1 MSGALTG
8 VRVLDLTRA
17 LAGPYCSM
25 MLADMGA
32 DVLKVEMP
40 KTGDEARG
48 WGPPFINGESG
59 YFLSVN
65 RNKKGMTLN
74 LKDARGQEILAKLM
88 ARADVVLQNFSPG
101 TLEKLGFPYERITAL
116 NPRIVY
122 CAISGFGQSG
132 PSASKAAYDQIL
144 QGLGGIM
151 SITGPVGG
159 PPIKV
164 GVPIADIASGMFAA
178 YAVMVALFHRERTG
192 QGQMIDTSLLD
203 SQVALLTFQAQ
214 RYFLSG
220 EAPGWGGNCH
230 PLIAPY
236 ELFKTKDSYINVA
249 AGNDSLWARF
259 CQALGL
265 EQYVNDPRFRTNADR
280 LANRDALI
288 AIIEERFSR
297 STTAEIAAL
306 LSAVGVPSG
315 AVRNLAEVFA
325 DPQVAHL
332 GLEQVVQHPTV
343 GELHQ
348 TGIPYRFSESPGA
361 LRLPPPL
368 LGQHTDEVLQGLGC
382 ATEEIGRLRQEGVI

>member
-1 MSGALTG
+1 MSGPLTG

-25 MLADMGA
+25 MLGDMGA
-32 DVLKVEMP
+32 DVLKVEIP
-40 KTGDEARG
+40 KTGDETRA
-48 WGPPFINGESG
+48 WGPPFVNGESG

-65 RNKKGMTLN
+65 RNKRGMTLN

-88 ARADVVLQNFSPG
+88 ARADVALQNFSPG
-101 TLEKLGFPYERITAL
+101 TMEKLGFAYERIKAL

-132 PSASKAAYDQIL
+132 PSAGKAAYDQIL
-144 QGLGGIM
+144 QGLGGLM
-151 SITGPVGG
+151 SVTGPVGG

-203 SQVALLTFQAQ
+203 GQVALLTFQAQ

-220 EAPGWGGNCH
+220 QAPGWGGNCH

-249 AGNDSLWARF
+249 VGNDSLWARF

-265 EQYVNDPRFRTNADR
+265 EQYMNDPRFKANPDR
-280 LANRDALI
+280 LANREALV

-297 STTAEIAAL
+297 SPTAEIVPL
-306 LSAVGVPSG
+306 LTGVGVPVG
-315 AVRNLAEVFA
+315 AVHNLAEVFA

-332 GLEQVVQHPTV
+332 GLEQVMQHPTV
-343 GELHQ
+343 GALHQ

-368 LGQHTDEVLQGLGC
+368 LGQHTDEVLQDLGHGPG
-382 ATEEIGRLRQEGVI
+382 EIGRLRQEGVV

>member
-1 MSGALTG
+1 MLPLEGIK
-8 VRVLDLTRA
+8 VLDLTRA

-25 MLADMGA
+25 MLGDMGA
-32 DVLKVEMP
+32 DVIKVEMP
-40 KTGDEARG
+40 KTGDETRA

-65 RNKKGMTLN
+65 RNKRGMTLN
-74 LKDARGQEILAKLM
+74 LKDERGKEILIKLM

-101 TLEKLGFPYERITAL
+101 VLEKLGFPYQRIQAL
-116 NPRIVY
+116 NPRVIY

-132 PSASKAAYDQIL
+132 PLAQKAAYDQIL
-144 QGLGGIM
+144 QGLGGLM

-164 GVPIADIASGMFAA
+164 GIPIADIVAGMFSA

-192 QGQMIDTSLLD
+192 VGQMIDTSLLD
-203 SQVALLTFQAQ
+203 GQVALLTFQAQ
-214 RYFLSG
+214 RYFISG
-220 EAPGWGGNCH
+220 KTPGWGGNRH

-236 ELFKTKDSYINVA
+236 ELFKTKDNYVNVA
-249 AGNDSLWARF
+249 VGNDSLWARF

-265 EQYVNDPRFRTNADR
+265 EQCRDDPRFKTNPDR
-280 LANRDALI
+280 LANREALSS
-288 AIIEERFSR
+288 IIEERFGQA
-297 STTAEIAAL
+297 TTEEIVAL
-306 LSAVGVPSG
+306 LDKVGVPSG
-315 AVRNLAEVFA
+315 AVHNLAEVFA

-332 GLEQVVQHPTV
+332 GLEQVMAHPTV

-348 TGIPYRFSESPGA
+348 TGIPYRFSETPGS

-368 LGQHTDEVLQGLGC
+368 LGQHTDEALRGLGYSI
-382 ATEEIGRLRQEGVI
+382 EEIEGLRQEGVV

>member
-1 MSGALTG
+1 MPGPLAG

-25 MLADMGA
+25 MLGDMGA

-40 KTGDEARG
+40 KTGDEARA

-74 LKDARGQEILAKLM
+74 LKDARGKEILAKLM

-101 TLEKLGFPYERITAL
+101 TLEKLGFPYDRMKAL
-116 NPRIVY
+116 NPRLVY

-132 PSASKAAYDQIL
+132 PSAGKAAYDQIL
-144 QGLGGIM
+144 QGLGGLM

-203 SQVALLTFQAQ
+203 GQVALLTFQAQ
-214 RYFLSG
+214 RYFLG
-220 EAPGWGGNCH
+220 GKAPGWGGNCH

-236 ELFKTKDSYINVA
+236 ELFQTKDSYINVA
-249 AGNDSLWARF
+249 VGNDSLWARF
-259 CQALGL
+259 CHSLEL
-265 EQYVNDPRFRTNADR
+265 EQYVNDPRFKANSDR

-306 LSAVGVPSG
+306 LDGVGVPSG
-315 AVRNLAEVFA
+315 AVHNLAEVFA

-332 GLEQVVQHPTV
+332 GLEQVMQHPTV
-343 GELHQ
+343 GELRQ
-348 TGIPYRFSESPGA
+348 TGLPYRFSESRGA

-368 LGQHTDEVLQGLGC
+368 LGQHTDEVLQGLGY
-382 ATEEIGRLRQEGVI
+382 AKEEIGRLRQEGVV

>member
-1 MSGALTG
+1 MPGPLAS

-25 MLADMGA
+25 MLGDMGA

-40 KTGDEARG
+40 RTGDETRG
-48 WGPPFINGESG
+48 WGPPFIKGESG

-65 RNKKGMTLN
+65 RNKKGMALN
-74 LKDARGQEILAKLM
+74 LKDARGQEILARLV

-101 TLEKLGFPYERITAL
+101 TLEKLGFPYERMQAL

-122 CAISGFGQSG
+122 CAISGFGQNG
-132 PSASKAAYDQIL
+132 PSAGKAAYDQIL
-144 QGLGGIM
+144 QGLGGLM

-164 GVPIADIASGMFAA
+164 GVPIADIVAGMFAA
-178 YAVMVALFHRERTG
+178 YAVVVALFHREKTG

-203 SQVALLTFQAQ
+203 GQVALLTFQAQ
-214 RYFLSG
+214 RYFLNG
-220 EAPGWGGNCH
+220 KAPGWGGNCH

-249 AGNDSLWARF
+249 VGNDSLWARF
-259 CQALGL
+259 CRALGL
-265 EQYVNDPRFRTNADR
+265 EQYVNDPRFKSNPDR
-280 LANRDALI
+280 VANRGALI
-288 AIIEERFSR
+288 AIVEERFSR
-297 STTAEIAAL
+297 STTAEIVTL
-306 LSAVGVPSG
+306 LDGVGVPSG
-315 AVRNLAEVFA
+315 AVHDLAEVFA

-332 GLEQVVQHPTV
+332 GLEQVMRHPTV
-343 GELHQ
+343 GTLHQ

-368 LGQHTDEVLQGLGC
+368 LGQHTDEVLQDLGYT
-382 ATEEIGRLRQEGVI
+382 TEEIGTLRQEGVV

>member
-1 MSGALTG
+1 MPGPLTG
-8 VRVLDLTRA
+8 VRVLDLSRA

-25 MLADMGA
+25 MLGDMGA

-40 KTGDEARG
+40 GTGDETRG

-74 LKDARGQEILAKLM
+74 LKDARGKGILAKLM

-101 TLEKLGFPYERITAL
+101 TLEKLGFPYERMKAL
-116 NPRIVY
+116 NPRVVY

-132 PSASKAAYDQIL
+132 PSAGKAAYDQIL
-144 QGLGGIM
+144 QGLGGLM

-164 GVPIADIASGMFAA
+164 GVPIADIVSGMFAA
-178 YAVMVALFHRERTG
+178 YGVMVALFHRERTG
-192 QGQMIDTSLLD
+192 QGQVIDTSLLD
-203 SQVALLTFQAQ
+203 GQVALLTFQAQ
-214 RYFLSG
+214 RYFLTG
-220 EAPGWGGNCH
+220 KAPGWGGNCH

-236 ELFKTKDSYINVA
+236 ELFKTKDSYVNVA
-249 AGNDSLWARF
+249 VGNDSLWARF
-259 CQALGL
+259 CQSLGL
-265 EQYVNDPRFRTNADR
+265 EQCVNDPRFKTNSDR

-288 AIIEERFSR
+288 GIIEERFSR
-297 STTAEIAAL
+297 STTAGIVAL
-306 LSAVGVPSG
+306 LDGVGVPSG
-315 AVRNLAEVFA
+315 AVHDLAEVFA
-325 DPQVAHL
+325 DPQLGHL
-332 GLEQVVQHPTV
+332 GLEQVMQHPTV
-343 GELHQ
+343 GSLRQ

-368 LGQHTDEVLQGLGC
+368 LGQHTDEVLQDLGY
-382 ATEEIGRLRQEGVI
+382 AKEEIERLRQEGVI

>member
-1 MSGALTG
+1 MPGPLAG

-17 LAGPYCSM
+17 LAGPYCSL
-25 MLADMGA
+25 MLGDMGA

-40 KTGDEARG
+40 KTGDETRG

-74 LKDARGQEILAKLM
+74 LKDPRGKEILGKLM
-88 ARADVVLQNFSPG
+88 VRADVVLQNFSPG
-101 TLEKLGFPYERITAL
+101 TLEKLGFPYERMKAL

-132 PSASKAAYDQIL
+132 PSAGKAAYDQIL
-144 QGLGGIM
+144 QGLGGLM

-164 GVPIADIASGMFAA
+164 GVPIADIVAGMFAA

-203 SQVALLTFQAQ
+203 GQVALLTFQAQ
-214 RYFLSG
+214 RYFLNG
-220 EAPGWGGNCH
+220 KPPGWGGNYH

-249 AGNDSLWARF
+249 VGNDSLWARF
-259 CQALGL
+259 CQSLGL
-265 EQYVNDPRFRTNADR
+265 EQYVNDPRFKANPDR
-280 LANRDALI
+280 VANRDALM

-297 STTAEIAAL
+297 STTAEIVAL
-306 LSAVGVPSG
+306 LDGVGVPSG
-315 AVRNLAEVFA
+315 AVHDLAEVFA

-332 GLEQVVQHPTV
+332 GLKQVMHHPTADT
-343 GELHQ
+343 LYQ

-368 LGQHTDEVLQGLGC
+368 LGQHTDEVLQGLGF
-382 ATEEIGRLRQEGVI
+382 AMEEIGTLRREGVI

>member
-1 MSGALTG
+1 
-8 VRVLDLTRA
+8 
-17 LAGPYCSM
+17 M
-25 MLADMGA
+25 MLGDMGA

-40 KTGDEARG
+40 KTGDETRG

-74 LKDARGQEILAKLM
+74 LKDARGKEILIKLM
-88 ARADVVLQNFSPG
+88 TQADVVLQNFSPG
-101 TLEKLGFPYERITAL
+101 TLEKLGFPYERMKAL
-116 NPRIVY
+116 NPRMVY

-132 PSASKAAYDQIL
+132 PSAGKAAYDQIL
-144 QGLGGIM
+144 QGMGGLM

-164 GVPIADIASGMFAA
+164 GVPIADIAAGMFAA

-203 SQVALLTFQAQ
+203 GQVALLTFQAQ
-214 RYFLSG
+214 RYFSTG
-220 EAPGWGGNCH
+220 KPPGWGGNCH

-236 ELFKTKDSYINVA
+236 ELFKTKNSYVNVA
-249 AGNDSLWARF
+249 VGNDSLWARF

-265 EQYVNDPRFRTNADR
+265 EQYVGDSRFKTNPDR
-280 LANRDALI
+280 VANRGDLV

-297 STTAEIAAL
+297 STTEEIGAL
-306 LSAVGVPSG
+306 LDGVGVPSG
-315 AVRNLAEVFA
+315 AVHDLAEVFA

-332 GLEQVVQHPTV
+332 ALDQVMHHPTV
-343 GELHQ
+343 GTLHQ

-368 LGQHTDEVLQGLGC
+368 LGQHTDEVLQNLGY
-382 ATEEIGRLRQEGVI
+382 AMEEIATLRREGVV

>member
-1 MSGALTG
+1 MTLPLEGI
-8 VRVLDLTRA
+8 RVLDLTRA

-25 MLADMGA
+25 MLGDMGA

-40 KTGDEARG
+40 KVGDETRA

-65 RNKKGMTLN
+65 RNKRGMTLN
-74 LKDARGQEILAKLM
+74 LKDERGKEILAKLI
-88 ARADVVLQNFSPG
+88 ARSDVLLQNFSPG
-101 TLEKLGFPYERITAL
+101 TLEKLGFPYERIRSL

-132 PSASKAAYDQIL
+132 PSAHKAAYDQIL
-144 QGLGGIM
+144 QGLGGLM

-164 GVPIADIASGMFAA
+164 GVPIADIVAGMFAA

-192 QGQMIDTSLLD
+192 IGQMIDTSLLD
-203 SQVALLTFQAQ
+203 GQVALLTFQAQ
-214 RYFLSG
+214 RYFLTG
-220 EAPGWGGNCH
+220 KAPTWGGNRH

-249 AGNDSLWARF
+249 VGNDSLWARF

-265 EQYVNDPRFRTNADR
+265 EQYINDPRFKTNPDR
-280 LANRDALI
+280 LANREALA

-297 STTAEIAAL
+297 STTEELVQLLEAA
-306 LSAVGVPSG
+306 GVPCG

-332 GLEQVVQHPTV
+332 GLVQTIHHPTV
-343 GELHQ
+343 GELRQ
-348 TGIPYRFSESPGA
+348 TGVPYRFSETPGS

-368 LGQHTDEVLQGLGC
+368 LGQHTDEVLRDLGYGP
-382 ATEEIGRLRQEGVI
+382 EEIARLREEGVV

>member
-1 MSGALTG
+1 MPGPLTG

-25 MLADMGA
+25 MLGDMGA

-40 KTGDEARG
+40 KTGDETRG
-48 WGPPFINGESG
+48 WGPPFIHGESG

-74 LKDARGQEILAKLM
+74 LKDTRGKEILAKLL
-88 ARADVVLQNFSPG
+88 ARADVALQNFSPG
-101 TLEKLGFPYERITAL
+101 TLEKLGFPYERMKAL

-122 CAISGFGQSG
+122 CAISGFGQTG
-132 PSASKAAYDQIL
+132 PAASKAAYDQIL
-144 QGLGGIM
+144 QGLGGLM
-151 SITGPVGG
+151 SITGPVSG

-164 GVPIADIASGMFAA
+164 GVPIADIVAGMFAA

-192 QGQMIDTSLLD
+192 HGQMIDTSLLD
-203 SQVALLTFQAQ
+203 GQVALLTFQAQ
-214 RYFLSG
+214 RYFLTG
-220 EAPGWGGNCH
+220 RAPSWGGNCH

-249 AGNDSLWARF
+249 VGNDSLWARF

-265 EQYVNDPRFRTNADR
+265 ERYVNDPRFKGNPDR
-280 LANRDALI
+280 VANRDALI

-297 STTAEIAAL
+297 STTAEILTL
-306 LSAVGVPSG
+306 LDGVGVPSG
-315 AVRNLAEVFA
+315 AVHDLAEVFA
-325 DPQVAHL
+325 DPQVVHL
-332 GLEQVVQHPTV
+332 GLEQVVAHPAV
-343 GELHQ
+343 GRLHQ
-348 TGIPYRFSESPGA
+348 IGLPYRFSESPGA

-368 LGQHTDEVLQGLGC
+368 LGQHTDEILQDLGY
-382 ATEEIGRLRQEGVI
+382 AREEIGTLRQEGVI

>member
-1 MSGALTG
+1 MTLPLEGI
-8 VRVLDLTRA
+8 RVLDLTRA

-25 MLADMGA
+25 ILGDMGA

-40 KTGDEARG
+40 KVGDETRA

-65 RNKKGMTLN
+65 RNKRGMTLN
-74 LKDARGQEILAKLM
+74 LKDERGKEILAKLI
-88 ARADVVLQNFSPG
+88 ARSDVLLQNFSPG
-101 TLEKLGFPYERITAL
+101 TLERLGFPYERIKGL
-116 NPRIVY
+116 NPRIIY

-132 PSASKAAYDQIL
+132 PSAQKAAYDQIL
-144 QGLGGIM
+144 QGLGGLM

-164 GVPIADIASGMFAA
+164 GVPIADIVAGTFAA

-192 QGQMIDTSLLD
+192 VGQMIDTSLLD
-203 SQVALLTFQAQ
+203 GQVALLTFQAQ
-214 RYFLSG
+214 RYFITG
-220 EAPGWGGNCH
+220 QAPTWGGNRH

-236 ELFKTKDSYINVA
+236 ELFRTKDSYINIAV
-249 AGNDSLWARF
+249 GNDSLWARF

-265 EQYVNDPRFRTNADR
+265 EEYINDPRFKTNPDR
-280 LANRDALI
+280 LANREALI

-297 STTAEIAAL
+297 STTEELVQL
-306 LSAVGVPSG
+306 LETAGVPCG

-332 GLEQVVQHPTV
+332 GLVQTMHHPTV
-343 GELHQ
+343 GELRQ
-348 TGIPYRFSESPGA
+348 TGIPYRFSETPGA

-368 LGQHTDEVLQGLGC
+368 LGQHTDEVLRDLGYGL
-382 ATEEIGRLRQEGVI
+382 EEIAHLREEGVM

>member
-1 MSGALTG
+1 MPGPLTG

-17 LAGPYCSM
+17 LAGPYSSM
-25 MLADMGA
+25 MLGDMGA

-40 KTGDEARG
+40 KTGDEARA

-74 LKDARGQEILAKLM
+74 LKDARGKEILAKLM

-101 TLEKLGFPYERITAL
+101 TLEKLGFPYERMKAL

-132 PSASKAAYDQIL
+132 PSASKVAYDQIL
-144 QGLGGIM
+144 QGLGGLM

-203 SQVALLTFQAQ
+203 GQVALLTFQAQ
-214 RYFLSG
+214 RYFLTG
-220 EAPGWGGNCH
+220 KAPGWSGNCH

-236 ELFKTKDSYINVA
+236 ELFKTRDSYINVA
-249 AGNDSLWARF
+249 VGNDSLWARF
-259 CQALGL
+259 CQSLGL
-265 EQYVNDPRFRTNADR
+265 EQYVNDLRFKTNSDR

-297 STTAEIAAL
+297 STTAEIVAL
-306 LSAVGVPSG
+306 LGGVGVPSG
-315 AVRNLAEVFA
+315 AVHNLAEVFA
-325 DPQVAHL
+325 DPQVVHL
-332 GLEQVVQHPTV
+332 GLEQVMQHPTV

-348 TGIPYRFSESPGA
+348 TGIPYRFSVSPGA
-361 LRLPPPL
+361 LRLPPPR
-368 LGQHTDEVLQGLGC
+368 LGQHTDEVLQDLGY
-382 ATEEIGRLRQEGVI
+382 AKEEIGRLRQEGAI

>member
-1 MSGALTG
+1 MAGPLTG

-17 LAGPYCSM
+17 LAGPYSSM
-25 MLADMGA
+25 MLGDMGA

-40 KTGDEARG
+40 KTGDEARA

-74 LKDARGQEILAKLM
+74 LKDARGKEILAKLM

-101 TLEKLGFPYERITAL
+101 TLEKLGFPYERMKAL

-132 PSASKAAYDQIL
+132 PSASKVAYDQIL
-144 QGLGGIM
+144 QGLGGLM

-203 SQVALLTFQAQ
+203 GQVALLTFQAQ
-214 RYFLSG
+214 RYFLTG
-220 EAPGWGGNCH
+220 KAPGWSGNCH

-236 ELFKTKDSYINVA
+236 ELFKTRDSYINVA
-249 AGNDSLWARF
+249 VGNDSLWARF
-259 CQALGL
+259 CQSLGL
-265 EQYVNDPRFRTNADR
+265 EQYVNDLRFKTNSDR

-297 STTAEIAAL
+297 STTAEIVAL
-306 LSAVGVPSG
+306 LGGVGVPSG
-315 AVRNLAEVFA
+315 AVHNLAEVFA
-325 DPQVAHL
+325 DPQVVHL
-332 GLEQVVQHPTV
+332 GLEQVMQHPTV

-348 TGIPYRFSESPGA
+348 TGIPYRFSVSPGA
-361 LRLPPPL
+361 LRLPPPR
-368 LGQHTDEVLQGLGC
+368 LGQHTDEVLQDLGY
-382 ATEEIGRLRQEGVI
+382 AKEEIGRLRQEGAI

>member
-1 MSGALTG
+1 MAGPLTG

-25 MLADMGA
+25 MLGDMGA

-40 KTGDEARG
+40 KTGDEARA

-101 TLEKLGFPYERITAL
+101 TLEKLGFPYERMKAL

-132 PSASKAAYDQIL
+132 PSAGKVAYDQIL
-144 QGLGGIM
+144 QGVGGLM

-159 PPIKV
+159 PPIKL

-203 SQVALLTFQAQ
+203 GQVALLTFQAQ
-214 RYFLSG
+214 RYFLTG
-220 EAPGWGGNCH
+220 KAPGWSGNCH

-236 ELFKTKDSYINVA
+236 ELFKTRDSYINVA
-249 AGNDSLWARF
+249 VGNDSLWARF
-259 CQALGL
+259 CQSLGL
-265 EQYVNDPRFRTNADR
+265 EQYVNDLRFKTNSDR

-297 STTAEIAAL
+297 STTAELVAL
-306 LSAVGVPSG
+306 LGGVGVPSG
-315 AVRNLAEVFA
+315 AVHNLAEVFA
-325 DPQVAHL
+325 DPQVVHL
-332 GLEQVVQHPTV
+332 GLEQVMQHPTV

-348 TGIPYRFSESPGA
+348 TGIPYRFSVSPGA
-361 LRLPPPL
+361 LRLPPPR
-368 LGQHTDEVLQGLGC
+368 LGQHTDEVLQDLGY
-382 ATEEIGRLRQEGVI
+382 AKEEIGRLRQEGAI

>member
-1 MSGALTG
+1 MAGPLTG

-25 MLADMGA
+25 MLGDMGA

-40 KTGDEARG
+40 KTGDEARA

-74 LKDARGQEILAKLM
+74 LKDARGKEILAKLM

-101 TLEKLGFPYERITAL
+101 TLEKLGFPYERMKAI

-132 PSASKAAYDQIL
+132 PSAGKVAYDQIL
-144 QGLGGIM
+144 QGVGGLM

-203 SQVALLTFQAQ
+203 GQVALLTFQAQ
-214 RYFLSG
+214 RYFLTG
-220 EAPGWGGNCH
+220 KAPGWSGNCH

-236 ELFKTKDSYINVA
+236 ELFKTRDSYINVA
-249 AGNDSLWARF
+249 VGNDSLWARF
-259 CQALGL
+259 CQSLGL
-265 EQYVNDPRFRTNADR
+265 EQYVNDLRFKTNSDR

-297 STTAEIAAL
+297 STTAEIVAL
-306 LSAVGVPSG
+306 LGGVGVPSG
-315 AVRNLAEVFA
+315 AVHNLAEVFA
-325 DPQVAHL
+325 DPQVVHL
-332 GLEQVVQHPTV
+332 GLEQVMQHPTV

-348 TGIPYRFSESPGA
+348 TGIPYRFSVSPGA
-361 LRLPPPL
+361 LRLPPPR
-368 LGQHTDEVLQGLGC
+368 LGQHTDEVLQDLGY
-382 ATEEIGRLRQEGVI
+382 AKEEIGKLRQEGAI

>member
-1 MSGALTG
+1 MLPLEGIK
-8 VRVLDLTRA
+8 VLDLTRA

-25 MLADMGA
+25 MLGDMGA

-40 KTGDEARG
+40 RTGDETRA

-74 LKDARGQEILAKLM
+74 LKDERGKEILAKLT
-88 ARADVVLQNFSPG
+88 ARSDVVLQNFSPG
-101 TLEKLGFPYERITAL
+101 TLEKLGFDYARMQAL

-132 PSASKAAYDQIL
+132 PAANKAAYDQIL
-144 QGLGGIM
+144 QGLGGLM

-164 GVPIADIASGMFAA
+164 GVPIADIVSGMFAA

-192 QGQMIDTSLLD
+192 LGQMIDTSLLD
-203 SQVALLTFQAQ
+203 GQVALLTFQAQ
-214 RYFLSG
+214 RYFITG
-220 EAPGWGGNCH
+220 KAPGWGGNRH

-236 ELFKTKDSYINVA
+236 ELFKTKDSYVNIAV
-249 AGNDSLWARF
+249 GNDSLWARF

-265 EQYVNDPRFRTNADR
+265 EQYVADARFRTNPDR
-280 LANRDALI
+280 LANREALT
-288 AIIEERFSR
+288 AIIEERFSQF
-297 STTAEIAAL
+297 TTEEIVAIL
-306 LSAVGVPSG
+306 DKVGVPSG
-315 AVRNLAEVFA
+315 AVHNLAEVFA

-332 GLEQVVQHPTV
+332 GLEQVIAHPTV
-343 GELHQ
+343 GALHQ
-348 TGIPYRFSESPGA
+348 TGIPYRFSETPGEI
-361 LRLPPPL
+361 RLPPPL
-368 LGQHTDEVLQGLGC
+368 LGQHTGEVLRELGYS
-382 ATEEIGRLRQEGVI
+382 TEDAERLRQEGVV

>member
-1 MSGALTG
+1 MAGPLTG

-25 MLADMGA
+25 MLGDMGA

-40 KTGDEARG
+40 KTGDEARA

-101 TLEKLGFPYERITAL
+101 TLEKLGFPYERMKAL

-132 PSASKAAYDQIL
+132 PSAGKVAYDQIL
-144 QGLGGIM
+144 QGVGGLM

-159 PPIKV
+159 PPIKL

-203 SQVALLTFQAQ
+203 GQVALLTFQAQ
-214 RYFLSG
+214 RYFLTG
-220 EAPGWGGNCH
+220 KAPGWSGNCH

-236 ELFKTKDSYINVA
+236 ELFKTRDSYINVA
-249 AGNDSLWARF
+249 VGNDSLWARF
-259 CQALGL
+259 CQSLGL
-265 EQYVNDPRFRTNADR
+265 EQYVNDLRFKTNSDR

-297 STTAEIAAL
+297 STTAELVVL
-306 LSAVGVPSG
+306 LGGVGVPSG
-315 AVRNLAEVFA
+315 AVHNLAEVFA
-325 DPQVAHL
+325 DPQVVHL
-332 GLEQVVQHPTV
+332 GLEQVMQHPTV

-348 TGIPYRFSESPGA
+348 TGIPYRFSVSPGA
-361 LRLPPPL
+361 LRLPPPR
-368 LGQHTDEVLQGLGC
+368 LGQHTDEVLQDLGY
-382 ATEEIGRLRQEGVI
+382 AKEEIGRLRQEGAI

>member
-1 MSGALTG
+1 MPGPLTG

-25 MLADMGA
+25 MLGDMGA

-40 KTGDEARG
+40 KTGDEARA

-101 TLEKLGFPYERITAL
+101 TLEKLGFPYERMKAL

-132 PSASKAAYDQIL
+132 PSAGKVAYDQIL
-144 QGLGGIM
+144 QGVGGLM

-203 SQVALLTFQAQ
+203 GQVALLTFQAQ
-214 RYFLSG
+214 RYFLTG
-220 EAPGWGGNCH
+220 KAPGWSGNCH

-236 ELFKTKDSYINVA
+236 ELFKTRDSYINVA
-249 AGNDSLWARF
+249 VGNDSLWARF
-259 CQALGL
+259 CQSLGL
-265 EQYVNDPRFRTNADR
+265 EQYVNDLRFKTNSDR

-297 STTAEIAAL
+297 STTAEIVAL
-306 LSAVGVPSG
+306 LGGVGVPSG
-315 AVRNLAEVFA
+315 AVHNLAEVFA
-325 DPQVAHL
+325 DPQVVHL
-332 GLEQVVQHPTV
+332 GLEQVMQHPTV

-348 TGIPYRFSESPGA
+348 TGIPYRFSVSPGA
-361 LRLPPPL
+361 LRLPPPR
-368 LGQHTDEVLQGLGC
+368 LGQHTDEVLQDLGY
-382 ATEEIGRLRQEGVI
+382 AKEEIGRLRQEGAI

>member
-1 MSGALTG
+1 MAGPLTG

-17 LAGPYCSM
+17 LAGPYSSM
-25 MLADMGA
+25 MLGDMGA

-40 KTGDEARG
+40 KTGDEARA

-74 LKDARGQEILAKLM
+74 LKDARGKEILAKLM

-101 TLEKLGFPYERITAL
+101 TLEKLGFPYERMKAL

-132 PSASKAAYDQIL
+132 PSASKVAYDQIL
-144 QGLGGIM
+144 QGLGGLM

-159 PPIKV
+159 PPIKL

-203 SQVALLTFQAQ
+203 GQVALLTFQAQ
-214 RYFLSG
+214 RYFLTG
-220 EAPGWGGNCH
+220 KAPGWSGNCH

-236 ELFKTKDSYINVA
+236 ELFKTRDSYINVA
-249 AGNDSLWARF
+249 VGNDSLWARF
-259 CQALGL
+259 CQSLGL
-265 EQYVNDPRFRTNADR
+265 EQYVNDLRFKTNSDR

-297 STTAEIAAL
+297 STTAEIVAL
-306 LSAVGVPSG
+306 LGGVGVPSG
-315 AVRNLAEVFA
+315 AVHNLAEVFA
-325 DPQVAHL
+325 DPQVVHL
-332 GLEQVVQHPTV
+332 GLEQVMQHPTV

-348 TGIPYRFSESPGA
+348 TGIPYRFSVSPGA
-361 LRLPPPL
+361 LRLPPPR
-368 LGQHTDEVLQGLGC
+368 LGQHTDEVLQDLGY
-382 ATEEIGRLRQEGVI
+382 AKEEIGRLRQEGAI

>member
-1 MSGALTG
+1 MAGPLTG

-25 MLADMGA
+25 MLGDMGA

-40 KTGDEARG
+40 KTGDEARA

-101 TLEKLGFPYERITAL
+101 TLEKLGFPYERMKAI

-132 PSASKAAYDQIL
+132 PSAGKVAYDQIL
-144 QGLGGIM
+144 QGVGGLM

-159 PPIKV
+159 PPIKL

-203 SQVALLTFQAQ
+203 GQVALLTFQAQ
-214 RYFLSG
+214 RYFLTG
-220 EAPGWGGNCH
+220 KAPGWSGNCH

-236 ELFKTKDSYINVA
+236 ELFKTRDSYINVA
-249 AGNDSLWARF
+249 VGNDSLWARF
-259 CQALGL
+259 CQSLGL
-265 EQYVNDPRFRTNADR
+265 EQYVNDLRFKTNSDR

-297 STTAEIAAL
+297 STTAELVVL
-306 LSAVGVPSG
+306 LGGVGVPSG
-315 AVRNLAEVFA
+315 AVHNLAEVFA
-325 DPQVAHL
+325 DPQVVHL
-332 GLEQVVQHPTV
+332 GLEQVMQHPTV

-348 TGIPYRFSESPGA
+348 TGIPYRFSVSPGA
-361 LRLPPPL
+361 LRLPPPR
-368 LGQHTDEVLQGLGC
+368 LGQHTDEVLQDLGY
-382 ATEEIGRLRQEGVI
+382 AKEEIGRLRQEEAI

>member
-1 MSGALTG
+1 MPGPLTG

-25 MLADMGA
+25 MLGDMGA

-40 KTGDEARG
+40 KTGDDTRA

-74 LKDARGQEILAKLM
+74 LKDTRGKEILAKLM

-101 TLEKLGFPYERITAL
+101 TLEKLGFPYERMKAL
-116 NPRIVY
+116 NPRLVY
-122 CAISGFGQSG
+122 CAISGFGQTG
-132 PSASKAAYDQIL
+132 PSAGKAGYDQIL
-144 QGLGGIM
+144 QGLGGLM
-151 SITGPVGG
+151 SLTGPVGG
-159 PPIKV
+159 PPIKL
-164 GVPIADIASGMFAA
+164 GVPIADIGSGMFAA

-192 QGQMIDTSLLD
+192 RGQMIDTSLLD
-203 SQVALLTFQAQ
+203 GQVALLTFQAQ

-249 AGNDSLWARF
+249 VGNDSLWARF
-259 CQALGL
+259 GQSLGL
-265 EQYVNDPRFRTNADR
+265 EQYVNDPRFKTNPDR

-297 STTAEIAAL
+297 STTAEITAL
-306 LSAVGVPSG
+306 LDGVGVPSG
-315 AVRNLAEVFA
+315 AVHNLAEVFA

-332 GLEQVVQHPTV
+332 GLEQVMQHPTV

-348 TGIPYRFSESPGA
+348 TGIPYRFSESRGG

-368 LGQHTDEVLQGLGC
+368 LGQHTDEVLQDLGY
-382 ATEEIGRLRQEGVI
+382 AEEDIARLRQEGVV

>member
-1 MSGALTG
+1 MSGPLTG

-25 MLADMGA
+25 MLGDMGA
-32 DVLKVEMP
+32 DVLKVEIP
-40 KTGDEARG
+40 KTGDETRA
-48 WGPPFINGESG
+48 WGPPFVNGESG

-65 RNKKGMTLN
+65 RNKRGMTLN

-88 ARADVVLQNFSPG
+88 ARADVALQNFSPG
-101 TLEKLGFPYERITAL
+101 TMEKLGFAYQRIKAL

-132 PSASKAAYDQIL
+132 PSAGKAAYDQIL
-144 QGLGGIM
+144 QGLGGLM
-151 SITGPVGG
+151 SVTGPVGG

-203 SQVALLTFQAQ
+203 GQVALLTFQAQ

-220 EAPGWGGNCH
+220 QAPGWGGNCH

-249 AGNDSLWARF
+249 VGNDSLWARF

-265 EQYVNDPRFRTNADR
+265 EQYMNDPRFKANPDR
-280 LANRDALI
+280 LANREALV
-288 AIIEERFSR
+288 AIIEKRFSR
-297 STTAEIAAL
+297 SPTAEIVPL
-306 LSAVGVPSG
+306 LTGVGVPVG
-315 AVRNLAEVFA
+315 AVHNLAEVFA

-332 GLEQVVQHPTV
+332 GLEQVMQHPTV
-343 GELHQ
+343 GALHQ

-368 LGQHTDEVLQGLGC
+368 LGQHTDEVLQDLGHGPG
-382 ATEEIGRLRQEGVI
+382 EIGRLRQEGVV

>member
-1 MSGALTG
+1 MAGSLTG
-8 VRVLDLTRA
+8 VRVLDLSRA

-25 MLADMGA
+25 MLGDMGA

-40 KTGDEARG
+40 KTGDETRG

-74 LKDARGQEILAKLM
+74 LKDARGQEILAKLL
-88 ARADVVLQNFSPG
+88 ARADVLLQNFSPG
-101 TLEKLGFPYERITAL
+101 TLEKLGFPYERMRAL
-116 NPRIVY
+116 NPRIIY

-144 QGLGGIM
+144 QGLGGLM
-151 SITGPVGG
+151 SITGPVDG
-159 PPIKV
+159 PPLKV

-178 YAVMVALFHRERTG
+178 YAVTVALFHRERTG

-220 EAPGWGGNCH
+220 KAPGRGGNCH

-236 ELFKTKDSYINVA
+236 ELFKTKDSYLNVA

-259 CQALGL
+259 CQSLGL
-265 EQYVNDPRFRTNADR
+265 EQYVNDPRFKSNSDR
-280 LANRDALI
+280 LANREALQG
-288 AIIEERFSR
+288 IIEERFSR

-306 LSAVGVPSG
+306 LDGAGVPCG
-315 AVRNLAEVFA
+315 AVYNLAEVFA

-332 GLEQVVQHPTV
+332 GLEQVLQHPTV
-343 GELHQ
+343 GRLRQ

-368 LGQHTDEVLQGLGC
+368 LGQHTDEVLLGLGY
-382 ATEEIGRLRQEGVI
+382 AAGEIGKLRQEGVI

>member
-1 MSGALTG
+1 
-8 VRVLDLTRA
+8 
-17 LAGPYCSM
+17 M
-25 MLADMGA
+25 MLGDMGA

-40 KTGDEARG
+40 KTGDEARA

-74 LKDARGQEILAKLM
+74 LKDARGKEILAKLM

-101 TLEKLGFPYERITAL
+101 TLEKLGFPYERMKAL

-132 PSASKAAYDQIL
+132 PSASKVAYDQIL
-144 QGLGGIM
+144 QGLGGLM

-203 SQVALLTFQAQ
+203 GQVALLTFQAQ
-214 RYFLSG
+214 RYFLTG
-220 EAPGWGGNCH
+220 KAPGWSGNCH

-236 ELFKTKDSYINVA
+236 ELFKTRDSYINVA
-249 AGNDSLWARF
+249 VGNDSLWARF
-259 CQALGL
+259 CQSLGL
-265 EQYVNDPRFRTNADR
+265 EQYVNDLRFKTNSDR

-297 STTAEIAAL
+297 STTAEIVAL
-306 LSAVGVPSG
+306 LGGVGVPSG
-315 AVRNLAEVFA
+315 AVHNLAEVFA
-325 DPQVAHL
+325 DPQVVHL
-332 GLEQVVQHPTV
+332 GLEQVMQHPTV

-348 TGIPYRFSESPGA
+348 TGIPYRFSVSPGA
-361 LRLPPPL
+361 LRLPPPR
-368 LGQHTDEVLQGLGC
+368 LGQHTDEVLQDLGY
-382 ATEEIGRLRQEGVI
+382 AKEEIGRLRQEGAI